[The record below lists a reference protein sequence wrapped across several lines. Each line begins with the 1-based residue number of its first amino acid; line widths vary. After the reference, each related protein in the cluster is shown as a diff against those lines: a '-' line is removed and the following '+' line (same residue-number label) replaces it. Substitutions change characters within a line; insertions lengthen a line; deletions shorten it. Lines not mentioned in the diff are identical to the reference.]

1 MKKGLLTALALVALI
16 ALPALLDAQ
25 AAPATAQPSAISV
38 ILSYHED
45 NSGTFRVMSGNTTEV
60 TGIQDGDPLKPGWTV
75 VTGAGDVAELKLT
88 ATGTIIKISQ
98 NTNFTVDGLRTETG
112 GQDIFSLGVGKI
124 RTVAGRASDKDRYQI
139 KTQSAVCGVRGS
151 DIVVE
156 FAEATTS
163 RVYTL
168 EGTGWIQD
176 VKTGQ
181 TLDVPQGDFADALA
195 SSFQAAPIPQDVLSG
210 LEKEMNFVKL
220 NPADA
225 ISQEKAYQQE
235 QEQAQQ
241 PQQPSQPSAPAQGS
255 FMDGVFAALHN
266 VLAFEIGTITIDGQ
280 AYGMAVLEPTFTTG
294 KLKMALYLPIIYHSN
309 MLDPGNWYHP
319 GGNDEWS
326 FGTDQGGDPARVVA
340 DFSRDLLLKF
350 KYVEYGR
357 QRDPFFLK
365 LGNLEDITIGHGLV
379 MRNFANDA
387 DFPSIRRLG
396 VNVGADFGGG
406 GFEAMVS
413 DAVPNIINGTVYPPD
428 IMGARLYVRPVPGF
442 RGALG
447 ISTIVDLNPA
457 ADYFSPDGSILPP
470 AAGSPFFVFPGAD
483 LDLPFVESD
492 AFGLVFF
499 TDTAFFLPFL
509 RSSPTDPAVTS
520 IPAGFQQSALW
531 SPPSAIRLKNWG
543 ASAGF
548 FGNLIIP
555 DFTWRLEYRIYTG
568 VFMPELYDSSYVRT
582 RNQYV
587 LSTLV
592 YLTDPTNH
600 AFNVYN
606 MGIYGEAGFTLSRIF
621 AVKAGYFWPWVADP
635 STGTWAASQSNPDRF
650 VASFELMKGAI
661 PFVNLSGALSYE
673 RTNLFYGGSLP
684 TSLNDAFFSAY
695 TDFAA
700 RITYSISPIMDISL
714 LYTITPVFNPDGS
727 LHYSGTN
734 VLPDMATSVSIM
746 TSVQL

>member
-1 MKKGLLTALALVALI
+1 MKKGLLTALVFGALVAQ
-16 ALPALLDAQ
+16 PALVVAQ
-25 AAPATAQPSAISV
+25 ANPATAQPSAISV

-45 NSGTFRVMSGNTTEV
+45 NSGTFRVMSSNTTEV
-60 TGIQDGDPLKPGWTV
+60 AGIQDGDPLKPGWTV
-75 VTGAGDVAELKLT
+75 VTGAGDVAELRLT
-88 ATGTIIKISQ
+88 ATGTIIKISE
-98 NTNFTVDGLRTETG
+98 NTNFTVEGLRTETG
-112 GQDIFSLGVGKI
+112 GQDIFSLGIGKI

-163 RVYTL
+163 SLYTL

-195 SSFQAAPIPQDVLSG
+195 PSFQAAPIPQDVLTD
-210 LEKEMNFVKL
+210 LHKEMNFVKL

-235 QEQAQQ
+235 QAQQ
-241 PQQPSQPSAPAQGS
+241 PQQPAQPSAPAQGS

-266 VLAFEIGTITIDGQ
+266 VLAFEVGTITIDGQ
-280 AYGMAVLEPTFTTG
+280 PYGMAVLEPTFTTG
-294 KLKMALYLPIIYHSN
+294 KLKMALYLPIIYQSN
-309 MLDPGNWYHP
+309 MLDPADWYHP

-326 FGTDQGGDPARVVA
+326 FGTDQGGDAGRVVA
-340 DFSRDLLLKF
+340 DFTRDLLLKF

-357 QRDPFFLK
+357 QRDPFFFK

-387 DFPSIRRLG
+387 DFPSVRRVG
-396 VNVGADFGGG
+396 VNIGADFADG

-428 IMGARLYVRPVPGF
+428 VMGARFYVRPVPGF

-457 ADYFSPDGSILPP
+457 ADYFSPDGASAPP
-470 AAGSPFFVFPGAD
+470 AAGSPIFVFPGAD
-483 LDLPFVESD
+483 LDIPFVESD
-492 AFGLVFF
+492 SFGLVFF
-499 TDTAFFLPFL
+499 TDTAFFLPIL
-509 RSSPTDPAVTS
+509 RSSPADLAFTS
-520 IPAGFQQSALW
+520 LQSGFQSPAIW
-531 SPPSAIRLKNWG
+531 SPSSAIKLKNWG

-568 VFMPELYDSSYVRT
+568 AFTPELYDSSYVRT
-582 RNQYV
+582 RNLYV
-587 LSTLV
+587 LNTLS
-592 YLTDPTNH
+592 YLTDPTNP

-606 MGIYGEAGFTLSRIF
+606 MGIYGEAGFTLGKIF
-621 AVKAGYFWPWVADP
+621 SLKAGYFWPWVADP
-635 STGTWAASQSNPDRF
+635 STGVWATSESNPDRF

-673 RTNLFYGGSLP
+673 RTNLFYGSTP
-684 TSLNDAFFSAY
+684 ASLNDAFFSPY
-695 TDFAA
+695 SDFTA
-700 RITYSISPIMDISL
+700 RITYSVSPIMDISL

-727 LHYSGTN
+727 LHYSGTSF
-734 VLPDMATSVSIM
+734 LPDMATSVSIT